1 MPEKGQNENTNAV
14 LLTSQLWKQKPFSRA
29 SPQTGI
35 VLSSHPPG
43 RPTEREGATGKGRH
57 VESKARHTGTLPGEL
72 YNLFL
77 EKYLE
82 TPARTNS
89 TH

>member
-35 VLSSHPPG
+35 VLTLHTHPVDRG
-43 RPTEREGATGKGRH
+43 RGREPRGRGDTL
-57 VESKARHTGTLPGEL
+57 KARPGTLAR
-72 YNLFL
+72 FL
-77 EKYLE
+77 GSCTIYFWK
-82 TPARTNS
+82 NI
-89 TH
+89 